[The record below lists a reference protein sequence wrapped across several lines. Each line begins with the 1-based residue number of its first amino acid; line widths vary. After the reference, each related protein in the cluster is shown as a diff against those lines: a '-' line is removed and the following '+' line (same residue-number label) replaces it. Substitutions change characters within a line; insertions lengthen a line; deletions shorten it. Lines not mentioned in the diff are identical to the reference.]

1 MSVFDRYVF
10 LLDKDGINRCGS
22 DWTYLT
28 DLRQDAAL
36 VRFAQRRLAMN
47 PEAKSAWLVP
57 VYTQQMSEMSPKKL
71 GEHIRK
77 VGWRIA

>member
-22 DWTYLT
+22 DWTFRT

-36 VRFAQRRLAMN
+36 ARFAQRRMAMN

-57 VYTQQMSEMSPKKL
+57 MYTQQMCEMLPKKL
-71 GEHIRK
+71 GEHIQK